1 MDLLSGVNFF
11 TLAVLFLGLI
21 IVLSAVKVVPQ
32 GWEYTVERFGRF
44 TGVLRPGLNLI
55 VPIVDRVGQKLSMM
69 EQVLEIP
76 SQDVITR
83 DNAMVTADAI
93 AFYQVVDAPK
103 AAYEVSNLRS
113 AIQNLALTNT
123 RTVIG
128 SMDLDEVL
136 SKRDEINERLL
147 RVVDAAT
154 SPWGIKVTRIE
165 IKDLSPPADI
175 TQAMTRQMKAER
187 ERRAA
192 VLEADGEKQ
201 AAILRAEGMKQA
213 AILQAEGRREA
224 AFRDAEA
231 RERSAEAEAKATT
244 AVSEAIAT
252 GSVSAI
258 NYFLG
263 LKYVEA
269 FQALASAPNQKF
281 VVLPMETSGLLGSL
295 AGIAELTRQGIGG
308 GGGAPPAPQRPTPPT
323 VPPTTPAQYY
333 PS

>member
-147 RVVDAAT
+147 RVV
-154 SPWGIKVTRIE
+154 
-165 IKDLSPPADI
+165 
-175 TQAMTRQMKAER
+175 
-187 ERRAA
+187 AA
-192 VLEADGEKQ
+192 VVLFVRGRESARVDGR
-201 AAILRAEGMKQA
+201 L
-213 AILQAEGRREA
+213 
-224 AFRDAEA
+224 
-231 RERSAEAEAKATT
+231 STH
-244 AVSEAIAT
+244 
-252 GSVSAI
+252 
-258 NYFLG
+258 
-263 LKYVEA
+263 
-269 FQALASAPNQKF
+269 AL
-281 VVLPMETSGLLGSL
+281 
-295 AGIAELTRQGIGG
+295 
-308 GGGAPPAPQRPTPPT
+308 PT
-323 VPPTTPAQYY
+323 VTEQQQRLRVARIPFDQGFR
-333 PS
+333 

>member
-1 MDLLSGVNFF
+1 MDVFAGALLI
-11 TLAVLFLGLI
+11 LGLI
-21 IVLSAVKVVPQ
+21 FVFAAVKPVPQ
-32 GWEYTVERFGRF
+32 GREWTVERFGRF
-44 TGVLRPGLNLI
+44 TRILKPGLNI
-55 VPIVDRVGQKLSMM
+55 IIPMVDRVGSRLSMM
-69 EQVLEIP
+69 EEVLTIP

-93 AFYQVVDAPK
+93 AFYQVVDAAK
-103 AAYEVSNLRS
+103 AAYEVRDLRS
-113 AIQNLALTNT
+113 GIQNLCLTNT

-128 SMDLDEVL
+128 AMDLDEVL

-175 TQAMTRQMKAER
+175 TQAMNRQMKAER

-201 AAILRAEGMKQA
+201 AAILRAEGQKQA
-213 AILQAEGRREA
+213 AILEAEGRKEA

-231 RERSAEAEAKATT
+231 RERSAEAEAKAT
-244 AVSEAIAT
+244 AV
-252 GSVSAI
+252 VSAAI
-258 NYFLG
+258 TGGNVASLNYFIG

-269 FQALASAPNQKF
+269 FHALASAPNQKF
-281 VVLPMETSGLLGSL
+281 VVVPMETAGVLGSL
-295 AGIAELTRQGIGG
+295 AGIAELTREALGKG
-308 GGGAPPAPQRPTPPT
+308 PPPPKPGN
-323 VPPTTPAQYY
+323 VPATTPAQMY

>member
-11 TLAVLFLGLI
+11 TIAVLFLGLI

-55 VPIVDRVGQKLSMM
+55 VPIVDRVGQKLTMM

-213 AILQAEGRREA
+213 AILQAEGRKEA

-269 FQALASAPNQKF
+269 FQSLASAPNQKF

-308 GGGAPPAPQRPTPPT
+308 GGAPPAPQRPTPPT

>member
-1 MDLLSGVNFF
+1 MDFSGSDIFA
-11 TLAVLFLGLI
+11 LAILFLGII
-21 IVLSAVKVVPQ
+21 IVFSGVKVVPQ
-32 GWEYTVERFGRF
+32 GREWTVERFGRF
-44 TGVLRPGLNLI
+44 TRVLKPGLNLI
-55 VPIVDRVGQKLSMM
+55 VPVVDRVGAKLSMM
-69 EQVLEIP
+69 EEVLDIP
-76 SQDVITR
+76 SQSVITR

-103 AAYEVSNLRS
+103 AAYEVRDLRS
-113 AIQNLALTNT
+113 GVQNLALTNT

-213 AILQAEGRREA
+213 AILQAEGRKEA

-231 RERSAEAEAKATT
+231 RERSAEAEAKATSV
-244 AVSEAIAT
+244 VSEAIGS

-269 FQALASAPNQKF
+269 FQSLATAPNQKF
-281 VVLPMETSGLLGSL
+281 VVLPMESAGILGTL
-295 AGIAELTRQGIGG
+295 AGIGELTREALGAQSSAPSRPPVVRGG
-308 GGGAPPAPQRPTPPT
+308 S
-323 VPPTTPAQYY
+323 VPTT
-333 PS
+333 SS

>member
-269 FQALASAPNQKF
+269 FQSLASAPNQKF

-295 AGIAELTRQGIGG
+295 AGIAELTRQGVG
-308 GGGAPPAPQRPTPPT
+308 GGGAPPAPQRPSPPT
-323 VPPTTPAQYY
+323 VPPTTPVQYR
-333 PS
+333 PT

>member
-231 RERSAEAEAKATT
+231 RERSAEAEAKATSV
-244 AVSEAIAT
+244 VSEAIAT

-308 GGGAPPAPQRPTPPT
+308 GGAPPVPQRPTPPT
-323 VPPTTPAQYY
+323 VPPTTPVQYR
-333 PS
+333 PA

>member
-11 TLAVLFLGLI
+11 TIAVLFLGLI

-69 EQVLEIP
+69 EQVPEIP

-128 SMDLDEVL
+128 
-136 SKRDEINERLL
+136 
-147 RVVDAAT
+147 
-154 SPWGIKVTRIE
+154 
-165 IKDLSPPADI
+165 
-175 TQAMTRQMKAER
+175 
-187 ERRAA
+187 
-192 VLEADGEKQ
+192 
-201 AAILRAEGMKQA
+201 
-213 AILQAEGRREA
+213 
-224 AFRDAEA
+224 
-231 RERSAEAEAKATT
+231 
-244 AVSEAIAT
+244 
-252 GSVSAI
+252 
-258 NYFLG
+258 
-263 LKYVEA
+263 
-269 FQALASAPNQKF
+269 
-281 VVLPMETSGLLGSL
+281 
-295 AGIAELTRQGIGG
+295 
-308 GGGAPPAPQRPTPPT
+308 
-323 VPPTTPAQYY
+323 
-333 PS
+333 